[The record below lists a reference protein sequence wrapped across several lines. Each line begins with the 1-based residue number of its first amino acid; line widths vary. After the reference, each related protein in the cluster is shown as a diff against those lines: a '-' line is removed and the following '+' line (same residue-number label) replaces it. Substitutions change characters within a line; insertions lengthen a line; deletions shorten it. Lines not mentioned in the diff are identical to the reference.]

1 MNTQVKKSS
10 AQVNKGTIA
19 KISVLTFAVMNIT
32 TVLSTRGL
40 APEAEYG
47 LTSIF
52 YYLFAAVCF
61 LVPVSLVAAELATGW
76 PQKGGVFNWI
86 SAAYG
91 KRAGFV
97 AIYLQWLAT
106 TICFPTMLIFI
117 AVSIAF
123 IDKSHAQQIA
133 ANKYYI
139 LSVVLGIYWFSTY
152 TTSKGIKS
160 AARISAAAGIIG
172 TIIPLLIL
180 FVSGIAYVMV
190 KGSVEFPVST
200 SQLFPDFHQFH
211 SLVLASSVFL
221 FYSGMEIN
229 AVHVQNMD
237 NPSKNYPIAIGIAS
251 GMTVLFLVLGTLII
265 SAVVPHAK
273 INLVESLFITYDTIF
288 SFFHM
293 PWMSQ
298 VITAAI
304 AIGVF
309 GQITVI
315 VAGPSTG
322 LFQVGQEGYLPPKLQ
337 GSNRNG
343 VQMPILYVQGL
354 IVSILSLVLIVL
366 PSVQSAFQI
375 LGQLA
380 SILYLIMYLMLFS
393 GAIYLRYKSPQV
405 NRPYKIPFG
414 NLGIWVIGMLGLV
427 SSFVALSLSFQ
438 PPSQINTGSAFS
450 YIAILVVLTLVFLL
464 IPIWI
469 YQNRKPSWMSNKQ

>member
-1 MNTQVKKSS
+1 MNVQVKKNT
-10 AQVNKGTIA
+10 QKIM

-61 LVPVSLVAAELATGW
+61 LIPVSLVAAELATGW

-86 SAAYG
+86 SAAFG
-91 KRAGFV
+91 KRVGFIS
-97 AIYLQWLAT
+97 IYLQWLAT

-123 IDKSHAQQIA
+123 IDTNHAKEIA
-133 ANKYYI
+133 ANKEFI
-139 LSVVLGIYWFSTY
+139 LTVVLGIYWFSTY

-172 TIIPLLIL
+172 TILPLTIL
-180 FVSGIAYVMV
+180 FISGICYIYS

-200 SQLFPDFHQFH
+200 NELLPDFHQFH
-211 SLVLASSVFL
+211 NLVLASSVFL

-237 NPSKNYPIAIGIAS
+237 NPSKNYPIAIAIAS
-251 GMTVLFLVLGTLII
+251 SMTVLFLVIGTLII
-265 SAVVPHAK
+265 SAVVPHDK

-288 SFFHM
+288 KHFHIE
-293 PWMSQ
+293 WMSQ

-322 LFQVGQEGYLPPKLQ
+322 LYQVGQEGYLPTILQ

-343 VQMPILYVQGL
+343 VQMPILYVQGV
-354 IVSILSLVLIVL
+354 IVTILSMMLVIL

-380 SILYLIMYLMLFS
+380 SILYLIMYLLLFS
-393 GAIYLRYKSPQV
+393 SAIYLRYKSPDV

-414 NLGIWVIGMLGLV
+414 NIGIWIVGSLGFI
-427 SSFVALSLSFQ
+427 SSFIALSLSFI
-438 PPSQINTGSAFS
+438 PPSQINTGSSFS
-450 YIAILVVLTLVFLL
+450 YIAILVALTIIFLL
-464 IPIWI
+464 IPILI
-469 YQNRKPSWMSNKQ
+469 YQNRKPSWLSN

>member
-1 MNTQVKKSS
+1 MSTTTSKKT
-10 AQVNKGTIA
+10 NNIA
-19 KISVLTFAVMNIT
+19 NISVLTFAVMNIT

-86 SAAYG
+86 GAAFG
-91 KRAGFV
+91 KRMGFV

-123 IDKSHAQQIA
+123 IDKNHAQAIA

-139 LSVVLGIYWFSTY
+139 LSVVLGIYWFATY

-160 AARISAAAGIIG
+160 AAKISAAAGIIG

-180 FVSGIAYVMV
+180 FISGLIYVFCRDSVDFPIA
-190 KGSVEFPVST
+190 EN
-200 SQLFPDFHQFH
+200 QLVPDFHQFH
-211 SLVLASSVFL
+211 NLVLASSVFL

-229 AVHVQNMD
+229 AVHVQQMD
-237 NPSKNYPIAIGIAS
+237 NPSKNYPKAIAIAS
-251 GMTVLFLVLGTLII
+251 SLTVVFLVLGTLLI
-265 SAVVPHAK
+265 SAIVPHNK
-273 INLVESLFITYDTIF
+273 INLVESLFITYDTVF
-288 SFFHM
+288 NYFHM

-322 LFQVGQEGYLPPKLQ
+322 LFQVGQEGYLPKALQ
-337 GSNRNG
+337 KSNGNG

-354 IVSILSLVLIVL
+354 IVTVLSFVLVVL

-393 GAIYLRYKSPQV
+393 GAIYLRYKSPEV
-405 NRPYKIPFG
+405 DRPYKIPFG
-414 NLGIWVIGMLGLV
+414 NVGIWFVGLLGLF
-427 SSFVALSLSFQ
+427 SSFLALSLSFV
-438 PPSQINTGSAFS
+438 PPSQINTGSASS
-450 YIAILVVLTLVFLL
+450 YITMLIILTLVFLL
-464 IPIWI
+464 IPLVI
-469 YQNRKPSWMSNKQ
+469 YHNRKNTWLPAK